1 MEPQLPSYIYIYIYV
16 YISLSLYI
24 YIYMYVCVCVCVYIY
39 IYICVNQQISEALS
53 SLAGDLAAEEVE
65 AVARGAAAS
74 L

>member
-1 MEPQLPSYIYIYIYV
+1 MYT
-16 YISLSLYI
+16 SLSLSI
-24 YIYMYVCVCVCVYIY
+24 YIYMYVCVCVCVYIYIY